1 MIYSTCTLFDG
12 ENIENVRWIE
22 ANTPLRLVSIESQ
35 LPAEL
40 RGRTGEEGYLQL
52 IPGQD
57 QCDGFFFAKFINKG

>member
-22 ANTPLRLVSIESQ
+22 ANTPLRLVSIEGQ

-40 RGRTGEEGYLQL
+40 RGRTGEKGYLQL